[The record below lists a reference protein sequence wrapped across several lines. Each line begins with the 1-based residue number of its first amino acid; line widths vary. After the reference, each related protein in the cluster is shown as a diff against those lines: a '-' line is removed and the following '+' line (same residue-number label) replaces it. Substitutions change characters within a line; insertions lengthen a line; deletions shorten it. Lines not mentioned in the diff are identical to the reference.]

1 MLHDL
6 KIDELLDKVDSR
18 YGLAVASAKRAR
30 QINEYTATL
39 GLNDA
44 LGIPGPQVH
53 TRSQH
58 PLSIAIEEL
67 REDKLEIGFRMPP
80 EENEEAEYLS
90 VPVHSPAFL
99 FERTTQS
106 EQGEVVEFVRSVYRG
121 DRYRLVTEL
130 RPALRKRGRKG
141 CRPRERG
148 RRGTSASSAGTGDAS
163 NLPAPRAGQEDG

>member
-1 MLHDL
+1 MYDL

-18 YGLAVASAKRAR
+18 YGLVVASAKRAR

-67 REDKLEIGFRMPP
+67 REDKLEIGYRERP
-80 EENEEAEYLS
+80 EEGAR
-90 VPVHSPAFL
+90 AAAGDDFL
-99 FERTTQS
+99 DATP
-106 EQGEVVEFVRSVYRG
+106 G
-121 DRYRLVTEL
+121 TE
-130 RPALRKRGRKG
+130 
-141 CRPRERG
+141 
-148 RRGTSASSAGTGDAS
+148 SASGGDAPSPDGSS
-163 NLPAPRAGQEDG
+163 NGKDQGAA

>member
-1 MLHDL
+1 VHDL

-18 YGLAVASAKRAR
+18 YGLVVASAKRAR

-90 VPVHSPAFL
+90 ADPGTEPDESH
-99 FERTTQS
+99 E
-106 EQGEVVEFVRSVYRG
+106 GEDEG
-121 DRYRLVTEL
+121 
-130 RPALRKRGRKG
+130 A
-141 CRPRERG
+141 
-148 RRGTSASSAGTGDAS
+148 A
-163 NLPAPRAGQEDG
+163 

>member
-1 MLHDL
+1 VHDL

-18 YGLAVASAKRAR
+18 YGLVVASAKRAR

-80 EENEEAEYLS
+80 EENEEADHLS
-90 VPVHSPAFL
+90 ADSGTEPDESQ
-99 FERTTQS
+99 E
-106 EQGEVVEFVRSVYRG
+106 GEDEG
-121 DRYRLVTEL
+121 
-130 RPALRKRGRKG
+130 A
-141 CRPRERG
+141 
-148 RRGTSASSAGTGDAS
+148 A
-163 NLPAPRAGQEDG
+163 

>member
-30 QINEYTATL
+30 QINEYTSTL

-58 PLSIAIEEL
+58 PLTIAIEEL
-67 REDKLEIGFRMPP
+67 RQGKLEISFRQPA
-80 EENEEAEYLS
+80 EDTGEEAADADDFIGPPDS
-90 VPVHSPAFL
+90 VS
-99 FERTTQS
+99 Q
-106 EQGEVVEFVRSVYRG
+106 EVTDVDPG
-121 DRYRLVTEL
+121 DEGV
-130 RPALRKRGRKG
+130 A
-141 CRPRERG
+141 
-148 RRGTSASSAGTGDAS
+148 
-163 NLPAPRAGQEDG
+163 

>member
-1 MLHDL
+1 VLHDL

-30 QINEYTATL
+30 QINEYTSTL

-67 REDKLEIGFRMPP
+67 RQDKLDVSFRQPTEAP
-80 EENEEAEYLS
+80 EAEA
-90 VPVHSPAFL
+90 PEAEAGAAGGDDFISPPSGGGIP
-99 FERTTQS
+99 Q
-106 EQGEVVEFVRSVYRG
+106 
-121 DRYRLVTEL
+121 
-130 RPALRKRGRKG
+130 
-141 CRPRERG
+141 
-148 RRGTSASSAGTGDAS
+148 ASDVDTG
-163 NLPAPRAGQEDG
+163 APEDEGVA

>member
-1 MLHDL
+1 VHDL

-18 YGLAVASAKRAR
+18 YGLVVASAKRAR

-90 VPVHSPAFL
+90 EDSGTEPDESH
-99 FERTTQS
+99 E
-106 EQGEVVEFVRSVYRG
+106 GEDEG
-121 DRYRLVTEL
+121 
-130 RPALRKRGRKG
+130 A
-141 CRPRERG
+141 
-148 RRGTSASSAGTGDAS
+148 A
-163 NLPAPRAGQEDG
+163 